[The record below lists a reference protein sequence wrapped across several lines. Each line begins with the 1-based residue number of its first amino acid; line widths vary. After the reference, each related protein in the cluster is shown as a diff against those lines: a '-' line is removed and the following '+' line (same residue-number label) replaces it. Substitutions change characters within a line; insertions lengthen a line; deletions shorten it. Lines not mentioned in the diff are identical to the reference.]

1 MSRIPFN
8 LSRNLGDA
16 DLRVDI
22 EQEMDVIRHNCH
34 PEHTIVIGLS
44 LLQDQLLESG
54 IQRRIEHLAPILR
67 TQNYMVL
74 AVINDG
80 VIGVIFFG

>member
-1 MSRIPFN
+1 VQ
-8 LSRNLGDA
+8 
-16 DLRVDI
+16 VDI
-22 EQEMDVIRHNCH
+22 KKMDVIRHNCH
-34 PEHTIVIGLS
+34 PEHTIAIGLS
-44 LLQDQLLESG
+44 LLQDPLLESG

-67 TQNYMVL
+67 TQNHVVL

>member
-34 PEHTIVIGLS
+34 PEHTITIGLS